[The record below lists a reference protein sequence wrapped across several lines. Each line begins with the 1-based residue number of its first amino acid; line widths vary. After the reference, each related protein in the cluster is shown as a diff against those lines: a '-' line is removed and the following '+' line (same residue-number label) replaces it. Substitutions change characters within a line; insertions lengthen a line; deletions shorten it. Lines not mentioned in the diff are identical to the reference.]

1 MYKADSHIHSNFSGD
16 SVERLENIAERA
28 IELGMDE
35 ITITDHLDLD
45 YADGIKI
52 FELDVPKY
60 IETLKKLK
68 ETYRDRIKIKIGV
81 ELGLQPQLVRKYDG
95 IFNCEDIDFI
105 NRYGKAFHNDYR
117 EINFELHKEII
128 DQIFIKLIK
137 KNIGIELNTSGLRYG
152 LKDFHPC
159 RRNLE
164 RYKELGGK
172 IITMGSDAHKASDIM
187 KDFNKARE
195 ELKEIGFEKFCTFE
209 KRKVEYRD
217 L

>member
-1 MYKADSHIHSNFSGD
+1 MYKADSHVHSNFSGD

-81 ELGLQPQLVRKYDG
+81 ELGLQPQLVRK
-95 IFNCEDIDFI
+95 
-105 NRYGKAFHNDYR
+105 
-117 EINFELHKEII
+117 
-128 DQIFIKLIK
+128 
-137 KNIGIELNTSGLRYG
+137 
-152 LKDFHPC
+152 
-159 RRNLE
+159 
-164 RYKELGGK
+164 
-172 IITMGSDAHKASDIM
+172 
-187 KDFNKARE
+187 
-195 ELKEIGFEKFCTFE
+195 
-209 KRKVEYRD
+209 
-217 L
+217 

>member
-1 MYKADSHIHSNFSGD
+1 MNVAGRKFFEKYSKDEAHRMYFEEILETIKLFPRI
-16 SVERLENIAERA
+16 SVC
-28 IELGMDE
+28 G
-35 ITITDHLDLD
+35 HL
-45 YADGIKI
+45 
-52 FELDVPKY
+52 
-60 IETLKKLK
+60 
-68 ETYRDRIKIKIGV
+68 
-81 ELGLQPQLVRKYDG
+81 
-95 IFNCEDIDFI
+95 DFI
-105 NRYGKAFHNDYR
+105 NRYGKAFHNDYK

-164 RYKELGGK
+164 RYKELGGR

-187 KDFNKARE
+187 KDFDKARE

-209 KRKVEYRD
+209 KRKAIYRD
-217 L
+217 LD